1 MEKITLKIEGMMC
14 KHCAA
19 HVEEALNAVEGVKK
33 AKVSLKDNEAT
44 IKAENVSTDALIKA
58 VEDAGYKAS
67 I

>member
-19 HVEEALNAVEGVKK
+19 HVEEALNNVDGVKK

-44 IKAENVSTDALIKA
+44 VKAEKVEIDTLIKA
-58 VEDAGYKAS
+58 VEEAGYKVS